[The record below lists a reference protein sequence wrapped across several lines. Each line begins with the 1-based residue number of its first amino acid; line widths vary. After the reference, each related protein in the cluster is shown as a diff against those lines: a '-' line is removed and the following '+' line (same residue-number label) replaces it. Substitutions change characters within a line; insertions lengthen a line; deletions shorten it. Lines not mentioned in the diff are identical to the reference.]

1 MLWGGISFL
10 TCTTRHVYW
19 SLFSLKGTE
28 LEERGNFV
36 SVYSFGKHESTEVRA
51 ERASRDIEHNDLLF
65 SQGNQLALC
74 GRRCHYQRLGE
85 KALAAEEWFWLRAE
99 TDYQV
104 CFYISLYDLKLW
116 VNTLLVKCLPGQWGV
131 IHWEAGKKNKKLQ
144 VLCYSTQYKT
154 MLPLQ
159 VQSSSKSGF

>member
-1 MLWGGISFL
+1 MGRNQFLNLHSQARILKSFL
-10 TCTTRHVYW
+10 TQRNRV
-19 SLFSLKGTE
+19 
-28 LEERGNFV
+28 RGKRQFCFCV
-36 SVYSFGKHESTEVRA
+36 QLWKTWKHGSESRKS
-51 ERASRDIEHNDLLF
+51 ASRDIEHNDLLF

-104 CFYISLYDLKLW
+104 CFYISLHDLKLW
-116 VNTLLVKCLPGQWGV
+116 VNTLLVKCPPGQWGV

-159 VQSSSKSGF
+159 VQSSSTSGF